1 MRDLRL
7 YTVLFSLPVN
17 RRILTS
23 SLDSAVCAHGIPE
36 NGDAVE
42 PALRN
47 DSLSQQ
53 LTLPNG
59 RLESQ
64 RNITWNALN
73 NIPGI
78 TCVKPGGAFYLFP
91 RLDPKFYNID
101 NDEDLILDV
110 LSSEK
115 ILLVQGSAF
124 NIPDNHHFR
133 IVFLPSADQLSD
145 ALVRIGGV
153 LEKYHSL

>member
-1 MRDLRL
+1 MSGPKKTANNYIEGLNILSNMRLCSN
-7 YTVLFSLPVN
+7 VIAQF
-17 RRILTS
+17 
-23 SLDSAVCAHGIPE
+23 
-36 NGDAVE
+36 AVE
-42 PALRN
+42 PALKNR
-47 DSLSQQ
+47 SLGQQ

-59 RLESQ
+59 RLENQ

-78 TCVKPGGAFYLFP
+78 SCVKPGGTFYLFP
-91 RLDPKFYNID
+91 RLDPKFYDID
-101 NDEDLILDV
+101 NDEDLVLDV

-133 IVFLPSADQLSD
+133 IVFLPSVDQLAD
-145 ALVRIGGV
+145 AITKIGGV
-153 LEKYHSL
+153 LEKYQSR